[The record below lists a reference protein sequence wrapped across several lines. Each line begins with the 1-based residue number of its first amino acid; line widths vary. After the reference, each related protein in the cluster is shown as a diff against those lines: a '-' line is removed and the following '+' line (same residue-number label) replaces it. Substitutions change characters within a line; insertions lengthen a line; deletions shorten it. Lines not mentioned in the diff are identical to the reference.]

1 MKKFLLLLSLITVG
15 FFSAC
20 EDDDN
25 TPLAAIQELP
35 VLISPTSSTSVIITA
50 ETVGNVVQT
59 FIWSP
64 ADFGFPTQVNYTVQI
79 ATAGTDFA
87 DVEELG
93 VTTNT
98 FLEVTGEQLNGKL
111 LSMGFIPGESASLD
125 TRVIAAIDN
134 DTFKTAPTETVT
146 FTVTPFTTEIILP
159 KIYVPGNYQAASGWV
174 SDWTPDQAP
183 QLVSANDNDKY
194 EGYVFFNVDSAEFKF
209 TDAPDWNNG
218 IFGDSS
224 AGFAGTLSSPG
235 DNMLTFTSGVH
246 RVRAD
251 LANLTWSAEPTNW
264 GLIGSART
272 GDDTGWNE
280 DDDMTYDAVNH
291 MLTITRDLFPGEIKF
306 RANDDWALNFGDDDG
321 DGVVNEGGANIPIA
335 EAGNYTVTLD
345 LKDSSNY
352 NYVVT
357 KN

>member
-1 MKKFLLLLSLITVG
+1 MKKFLLLFSLLTVG

-35 VLISPTSSTSVIITA
+35 VLISPTSSTSVVITA
-50 ETVGNVVQT
+50 ETVNNVVQT

-79 ATAGTDFA
+79 AAAGTDFA
-87 DVEELG
+87 EAQDLG
-93 VTTNT
+93 ITTNT
-98 FLEVTGEQLNGKL
+98 FLEVTGTQLNGKL
-111 LSMGFIPGESASLD
+111 LSMGFVPGEPASLD
-125 TRVIAAIDN
+125 TRVIAALDN
-134 DTFKTAPTETVT
+134 ETFKTAPTETVT
-146 FTVTPFTTEIILP
+146 FSVTPFTTVVVLP
-159 KIYVPGNYQAASGWV
+159 KIYMPGNYQAASGWTN
-174 SDWTPDQAP
+174 DWSPADAP
-183 QLVSANDNDKY
+183 QLVSANDDDKY
-194 EGYVFFNVDSAEFKF
+194 EGYVFLNVDSPEFKF

-224 AGFAGTLSSPG
+224 GGFAGTLASPG
-235 DNMLTFTSGVH
+235 DNMLAFTKSVH

-264 GLIGSART
+264 GMIGSAIPV
-272 GDDTGWNE
+272 TGW
-280 DDDMTYDAVNH
+280 DSDHDMTYDTTNH
-291 MLTITRDLFPGEIKF
+291 VLTITMDLIAGEIKF

-352 NYVVT
+352 SYVIT
-357 KN
+357 KNN